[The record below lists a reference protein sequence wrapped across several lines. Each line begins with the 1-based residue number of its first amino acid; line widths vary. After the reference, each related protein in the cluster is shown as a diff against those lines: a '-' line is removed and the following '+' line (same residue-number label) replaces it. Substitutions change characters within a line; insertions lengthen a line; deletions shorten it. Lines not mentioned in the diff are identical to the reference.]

1 MKKIFE
7 NEYQI
12 SRKFLKEYVY
22 GVLCKKVLII
32 GITISLIGALF
43 SFFTTSQN
51 KYIIITSS
59 IIALVT
65 SIITPIITIK
75 ELENLSRR
83 LNNGKIEK
91 TNIKF
96 SNNIIMKEGKAHLEF
111 EYNQITKIV
120 YTKNFIVLKTSN
132 NSAILVLKSGFLKG
146 TKQEFIK
153 FIEEKIIN

>member
-12 SRKFLKEYVY
+12 SRKLLKEYVY
-22 GVLCKKVLII
+22 GVLCKKILII
-32 GITISLIGALF
+32 GITISLIGTLF
-43 SFFTTSQN
+43 SFLTTSQN

-59 IIALVT
+59 IIAFVT

-146 TKQEFIK
+146 TEQEFIK